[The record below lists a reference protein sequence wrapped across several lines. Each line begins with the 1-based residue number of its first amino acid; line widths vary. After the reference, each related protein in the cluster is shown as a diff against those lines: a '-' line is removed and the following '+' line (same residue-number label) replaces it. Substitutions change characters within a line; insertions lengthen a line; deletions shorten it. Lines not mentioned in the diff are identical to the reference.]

1 MSVYSTQFYCGL
13 APEGTA
19 GLYTVPADRTLVVR
33 DVEIYNS
40 TAGPVLFQLF
50 TTGPGGNIQIY
61 TDLALPAEKSV
72 QWQGRTV
79 LNGGQQLASS
89 AGAAGVQLI
98 VSGYLLDP

>member
-13 APEGTA
+13 APVGTQ

-33 DVEIYNS
+33 DVELYNS
-40 TAGPVLFQLF
+40 SAGPVLFQLF
-50 TTGPGGNIQIY
+50 CTGPGGNIQIY
-61 TDLALPAEKSV
+61 TDLTLPVEKSV

-89 AGAAGVQLI
+89 AGAEGVQLI
-98 VSGYLLDP
+98 ISGYLLDP